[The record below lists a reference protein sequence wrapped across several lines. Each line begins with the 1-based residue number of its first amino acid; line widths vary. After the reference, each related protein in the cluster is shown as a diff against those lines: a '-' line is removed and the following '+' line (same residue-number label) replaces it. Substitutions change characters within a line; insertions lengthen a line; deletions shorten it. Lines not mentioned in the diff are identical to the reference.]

1 MYRSL
6 DPEKTIA
13 TLRTLSN
20 RIEERFPGAS
30 LNRVCVELLSIAEE
44 TTGRINWLSRPHAWI
59 RIAVFVVIGF
69 AMYLGWQ
76 VLKQLKVEAGG
87 LEIQDLEAA
96 ANAVFLLGAAL
107 LFLVTLESRIK
118 RSRVLSAVNELRAI
132 SHVID
137 MHQLTKDPSQ
147 VIAGVGNRTPSS
159 PQRTLTAYQLT
170 RYLDYCTEML
180 SLVGKLAA
188 LYAQSNSDSVVLQSV
203 NDIETL
209 TNGISRKIWQKIM
222 ILDNDLKPDPELLQ
236 STLSTELSMESPAE
250 ATRTAT
256 VPTVT
261 IPTVQIPRGV
271 PMTEHTAAA
280 RKQLPVT
287 EPKN

>member
-30 LNRVCVELLSIAEE
+30 LNRVCVELLAIAEE
-44 TTGRINWLSRPHAWI
+44 TTGRINWLSRPHAGI
-59 RIAVFVVIGF
+59 RIAVFAVIGF
-69 AMYLGWQ
+69 AIYLGRQ
-76 VLKQLKVEAGG
+76 VSKQLKELNVDAGV

-118 RSRVLSAVNELRAI
+118 RSRVLSSVNELRAI

-147 VIAGVGNRTPSS
+147 VIVGVGNRTPSS

-222 ILDNDLKPDPELLQ
+222 ILDNDLKPDPEFLQ
-236 STLSTELSMESPAE
+236 STLSTELSMESSTE
-250 ATRTAT
+250 ATPASDVF
-256 VPTVT
+256 VPESVSSGKN
-261 IPTVQIPRGV
+261 R
-271 PMTEHTAAA
+271 
-280 RKQLPVT
+280 LPIS
-287 EPKN
+287 EPKR